1 MFIVNVLLFIVDCYV
16 SHDNPVILSISFVIN
31 IVDYNN
37 YNNNNSIY
45 Q

>member
-1 MFIVNVLLFIVDCYV
+1 MFIVNVLVFIVECYGN
-16 SHDNPVILSISFVIN
+16 HDSAVIVRISFVIN

-37 YNNNNSIY
+37 YNI